1 MLLNPHS
8 TAVEHSLK
16 NTAPRNFKIIKDHKK
31 GKENFRQGG
40 KRGKN
45 KNRKLE

>member
-1 MLLNPHS
+1 MLSNTRS

-16 NTAPRNFKIIKDHKK
+16 STAQRNFKIIKDRKK
-31 GKENFRQGG
+31 GKENFRQGR